1 MRNCLVLLFSLFLT
15 LESIAQK
22 VEDITI
28 EEDSV
33 VELPDIEPSF
43 PGGELELQK
52 FFAENLNFPED
63 CMDSNFYGRIEMKFI
78 VEIDGNISTIQIN
91 EKKLGC
97 AQLVNEATR
106 VLMLMPKWIPGE
118 VQGLKKRVLVKLPL
132 TICLKN

>member
-1 MRNCLVLLFSLFLT
+1 MRNCLILLFSLFLT
-15 LESIAQK
+15 FESIAQK

-28 EEDSV
+28 KEDRV

-52 FFAENLNFPED
+52 FFAENLNFPVD
-63 CMDSNFYGRIEMKFI
+63 CMDSNFYGRIELKFI
-78 VEIDGNISTIQIN
+78 VEKDGSISTIQIN

-97 AQLVNEATR
+97 AQLVEEATR

-118 VQGLKKRVLVKLPL
+118 VEGIKKRVLVRIPFNIKL
-132 TICLKN
+132 N

>member
-52 FFAENLNFPED
+52 FFAENLNFPVD

-78 VEIDGNISTIQIN
+78 VEKDGSISTIQID

-97 AQLVNEATR
+97 AQLVIEATR

>member
-1 MRNCLVLLFSLFLT
+1 MRICLILLFSLFLT
-15 LESIAQK
+15 FESIAQK
-22 VEDITI
+22 VENVSSK
-28 EEDSV
+28 EDSV

-43 PGGELELQK
+43 PGGELELNK
-52 FFAENLNFPED
+52 FFAKNLNFPVD

-78 VEIDGNISTIQIN
+78 VEKDGSISTIQIN

-118 VQGLKKRVLVKLPL
+118 VEGIKKRVLVRIPFNIKL
-132 TICLKN
+132 N

>member
-1 MRNCLVLLFSLFLT
+1 MRNCLILLFSLFLT
-15 LESIAQK
+15 FESIAQK

-33 VELPDIEPSF
+33 VEFPDIEPSF

-52 FFAENLNFPED
+52 FFAENLKFPVD

-78 VEIDGNISTIQIN
+78 VEKDGSISTIQIN
-91 EKKLGC
+91 EKQLGC
-97 AQLVNEATR
+97 TQLVNEAKR

-118 VQGLKKRVLVKLPL
+118 VVGIKKRVLVRIPFNIQL
-132 TICLKN
+132 N

>member
-1 MRNCLVLLFSLFLT
+1 MRNCLILLFSLFLT
-15 LESIAQK
+15 FESIAQK
-22 VEDITI
+22 VEDIKI

-52 FFAENLNFPED
+52 FIANNLKFPVD
-63 CMDSNFYGRIEMKFI
+63 CLDSNFYGRIEMKFI
-78 VEIDGNISTIQIN
+78 VEEDGSISTIQIN

-97 AQLVNEATR
+97 AQLVKEATR

-118 VQGLKKRVLVKLPL
+118 VQGIKRRVLMRIPL
-132 TICLKN
+132 IIRLN